1 MPPSSDN
8 NATPGPSSG
17 QRGSA
22 ASGAKTGEKRGA
34 DDRDSP
40 LGDDSEA
47 TTKKARRA
55 GVRAKK
61 NQYGLAKVQIPPQF
75 KGTKDSGYLHGYI
88 LWGITRSD
96 TAPMRPS
103 TSFMAAYERRREPG
117 FLATLKQTLRSATTA
132 HVGAAKMVKLLRTQA
147 EEDRNNGSIIA
158 GNILRVEE
166 AFLLKIFSGVLTAG
180 LESWCPDVLSP
191 PDTLYNQTHE
201 IVFTQ
206 TLRSVGNSFAYRFLE
221 PTPSGFDNPSL
232 LIDIFN
238 SFVFNYMRDKTR
250 VDMKDPGK
258 LSQNRD
264 DNNASRR
271 RKALAKVRLQYAL
284 DDKQPA
290 RVLALLRD
298 PLGHSDDES
307 GTEADGKL
315 CYIVNKKPPRSVSAT
330 IFLRNVD
337 KRRQKLKKT
346 TKGRKEERKRIHVNV
361 PDESDI
367 SFQIPKSA
375 PIDWLAPDWY
385 NDLPAKLRYR
395 YSRNGVALPLVQH
408 HDNTD
413 YKTMDKA
420 TFMQK
425 YGNDVLKLYNVPT
438 KEEMDGAGNNGY
450 DEDEEEDVGNMMD
463 EDD

>member
-1 MPPSSDN
+1 
-8 NATPGPSSG
+8 
-17 QRGSA
+17 
-22 ASGAKTGEKRGA
+22 
-34 DDRDSP
+34 
-40 LGDDSEA
+40 
-47 TTKKARRA
+47 
-55 GVRAKK
+55 
-61 NQYGLAKVQIPPQF
+61 
-75 KGTKDSGYLHGYI
+75 
-88 LWGITRSD
+88 
-96 TAPMRPS
+96 MRPS

-271 RKALAKVRLQYAL
+271 RKAVCNYW
-284 DDKQPA
+284 
-290 RVLALLRD
+290 LL
-298 PLGHSDDES
+298 
-307 GTEADGKL
+307 
-315 CYIVNKKPPRSVSAT
+315 
-330 IFLRNVD
+330 
-337 KRRQKLKKT
+337 
-346 TKGRKEERKRIHVNV
+346 
-361 PDESDI
+361 
-367 SFQIPKSA
+367 
-375 PIDWLAPDWY
+375 
-385 NDLPAKLRYR
+385 
-395 YSRNGVALPLVQH
+395 
-408 HDNTD
+408 
-413 YKTMDKA
+413 
-420 TFMQK
+420 
-425 YGNDVLKLYNVPT
+425 
-438 KEEMDGAGNNGY
+438 
-450 DEDEEEDVGNMMD
+450 
-463 EDD
+463 